1 LVEHRAPGLLA
12 RLVIE
17 RSPSGGWHVVYRCQT
32 PPCGNIKLAERAVP
46 VVDDREVEFYGR
58 KYKPRVVNGRHEVW
72 LTLIETRAEGGLFLC
87 APSPNY
93 ELAQGRFEEVP
104 LLSDQERESLLE
116 PAWSQ
121 NELRRPAEPIPEP
134 PADSAAL
141 DRPGDDYNARGDV
154 RGVLRKHGW
163 TLARSGENEYW
174 RRPGKTDGWS
184 ATFKEGVFFVH
195 SSNAA
200 PFEPGRPYAPFAV
213 YTLLE
218 HGGDFA
224 AAASTLRAEG
234 LGQSEQPA
242 VAIVGHVVEDAADRG
257 EARDPGPTPE
267 HLLTMPGFVRDVMQ
281 YSLDNAPYP
290 DPALAFAGALSLQAL
305 LAGRKVRDASDNRTN
320 LYVVALANSGAGKD
334 FPRKTNEKIL
344 LHAGMAESLGDEI
357 GSAEGML
364 DDLEV
369 TSNILFQTDEIDVL
383 MQSMNQ
389 PKESRYQRIMQAL
402 LKLFT
407 SANGL
412 YPKRKK
418 VNKERGYIDQP
429 NVCLYGTAIPDIFYK
444 NLSLKMLTNGWFA
457 RLLILECLRR
467 GVGREDDTVADVPKA
482 ILDVA
487 RWWVE
492 FQPGQA
498 GNLQQWH
505 PTPKRI
511 EATPQAKRRLSEF
524 RRYADAQYRQHEAG
538 NHQAGMAIWARAVE
552 KAKKLALIYACS
564 ENHLEPIVTE
574 PGVNWACELIVH
586 QTLRML
592 FMAGLHVADSDFDA
606 KCKRV
611 LELLSEWQR
620 REPDAW
626 LAFRDISR
634 KLRWSKREHDDV
646 REALREQELIQSE
659 YIKTRGRSRL
669 CYRLV
674 PPQAA

>member
-1 LVEHRAPGLLA
+1 M
-12 RLVIE
+12 
-17 RSPSGGWHVVYRCQT
+17 
-32 PPCGNIKLAERAVP
+32 
-46 VVDDREVEFYGR
+46 
-58 KYKPRVVNGRHEVW
+58 
-72 LTLIETRAEGGLFLC
+72 
-87 APSPNY
+87 
-93 ELAQGRFEEVP
+93 
-104 LLSDQERESLLE
+104 
-116 PAWSQ
+116 
-121 NELRRPAEPIPEP
+121 
-134 PADSAAL
+134 
-141 DRPGDDYNARGDV
+141 
-154 RGVLRKHGW
+154 
-163 TLARSGENEYW
+163 
-174 RRPGKTDGWS
+174 
-184 ATFKEGVFFVH
+184 FFVH

-200 PFEPGRPYAPFAV
+200 PFEPGRAYSAFAV
-213 YTLLE
+213 YTRLE
-218 HGGDFA
+218 HGGDFTA
-224 AAASTLRAEG
+224 AAAALHAEG
-234 LGQSEQPA
+234 MGDSEPA
-242 VAIVGHVVEDAADRG
+242 SVAITGQVVECVSSSTDI
-257 EARDPGPTPE
+257 RDPGPTPD
-267 HLLTMPGFVRDVMQ
+267 HLLTVPGFVHDVMQ

-305 LAGRKVRDASDNRTN
+305 LSGRKVRDASDNRTN

-369 TSNILFQTDEIDVL
+369 TSNILFQTDEVDVL

-429 NVCLYGTAIPDIFYK
+429 NVCLYGTAIPDIFYR

-467 GVGREDDTVADVPKA
+467 GTGREDDTIADLPQS

-492 FQPGQA
+492 FQPGQQ
-498 GNLQQWH
+498 GNLLQWH

-524 RRYADAQYRQHEAG
+524 RRFSDDQYRQHEAVR
-538 NHQAGMAIWARAVE
+538 NQAGMAIWARALE
-552 KAKKLALIYACS
+552 KARKLALIYACS
-564 ENHLEPIVTE
+564 ENHQEPCITD
-574 PGVNWACELIVH
+574 PGADWACELIAH

-592 FMAGLHVADSDFDA
+592 FMAGLHVSDGDFDA

-611 LELLSEWQR
+611 LELLTEWDQR
-620 REPDAW
+620 YPGAW
-626 LAFRDISR
+626 LPFRDISR
-634 KLRWSKREHDDV
+634 KLRWSKRDHDDV
-646 REALREQELIQSE
+646 RTALQEQELIQCDF
-659 YIKTRGRSRL
+659 IKTRGRPRF
-669 CYRLV
+669 CYRLW
-674 PPQAA
+674 PSQAA